1 MKWYNVEYYHSIEIS
16 ENGDVRGKP
25 YRLFVGT
32 NLIQRKGRWKKVN
45 RYNEIFIREN
55 GLQNMVRVDRL
66 TRGKLV
72 S

>member
-1 MKWYNVEYYHSIEIS
+1 MKWYNVENYHSIEIS
-16 ENGDVRGKP
+16 EQGDVRGKP
-25 YRLFVGT
+25 YSIYIGT
-32 NLIQRKGRWKKVN
+32 KLIQRKGRWKKVN

-66 TRGKLV
+66 KRGKLV